1 MIFIQVGY
9 ELQSLCSEIYCRA
22 KYFSP
27 EKNRVTQDV
36 VWDYSRNWAENVQ
49 KIQTVNILFYKY
61 SNNSVCYE
69 NCQKG
74 KQTKNKKNQKI
85 PDLAI
90 FYQSKF
96 CYFGNI

>member
-1 MIFIQVGY
+1 MNFNLYAQKFTVGQNISA
-9 ELQSLCSEIYCRA
+9 L
-22 KYFSP
+22 K
-27 EKNRVTQDV
+27 KNRVTQDV
-36 VWDYSRNWAENVQ
+36 VWDYSKIWAENVQ

-74 KQTKNKKNQKI
+74 KQTKKNQKI

-90 FYQSKF
+90 FYRSKF